1 MFRIARAALVNW
13 RLAHSHQSLLGTV
26 SQKGSRAFFRRTVR
40 TCMKTWRTRARVQ
53 RTLRRF
59 VRASAADTARAHFLH
74 WAAVWARRR
83 VLVRQRQRADRLARA
98 ATLTHA
104 VASWRWAWRAHVS
117 AAVFRRR
124 WTLKSMCVNFHMLTC
139 VCAMALSWVWVP
151 VYQAFST
158 RPSTL
163 AADVCS
169 WSSS

>member
-1 MFRIARAALVNW
+1 MLRIARAALVNW

-40 TCMKTWRTRARVQ
+40 TCLKTWRTRARVQ
-53 RTLRRF
+53 HALRRF
-59 VRASAADTARAHFLH
+59 VRASAADTARAQFLH

-124 WTLKSMCVNFHMLTC
+124 WTLKSMCVKFHMLTC
-139 VCAMALSWVWVP
+139 VCSMVLSRVWMP
-151 VYQAFST
+151 GYQALST
-158 RPSTL
+158 RPSIRAL
-163 AADVCS
+163 HLPRLHV
-169 WSSS
+169 